1 MSEHRP
7 ERPAGPL
14 DRNPPPNVWE
24 RGSSNRPS
32 RKPPGW
38 WYYLVMFLTAG
49 LIGLLVAIGLRR
61 KGIWETNPD
70 PGGENQLVGRRHRAD
85 ADGVVVPGIT
95 VPSVTH

>member
-70 PGGENQLVGRRHRAD
+70 RAEKISWWVGGIGLMLMVLWFLASLCQV
-85 ADGVVVPGIT
+85 
-95 VPSVTH
+95 